1 MTKNEKTYKQLQDE
15 LKSSHTEIKKLQQQ
29 LKAHDSAIAKLKKTE
44 KALLESEQ
52 KLKTITEEVADGM
65 VIASAKGTLYVNK
78 RLLDMLGYS
87 EAELLKT
94 NLFNK
99 FLPPQE
105 LKKMEIAFRKR
116 LSGGGPLHIYKTQLI
131 CKDGKIIPVEI
142 SAALIQWQGKPAS
155 LALIHNITD
164 RIKIE
169 GKLQFREKLF
179 QLITRMSTDFVKMSI
194 ENIDEGIH
202 KALQSICEFAGVDRG
217 YIFEFHDDEKKMSN
231 TYEWCA
237 KGMSSQKAILQDLNL
252 DTYSW
257 TVSHFLQGKVLY
269 CPKVAELPPESEP
282 VKSEFISAGIK
293 SFVCVPLVFATHV
306 NGCLGFDSIKTE
318 KTWSEEIIMLL
329 QLAAESIANALERRK
344 AEKELRETQEKFF
357 KVFHTSQDPMALSSI
372 KEGIFMDVNDAFL
385 ESLGYKREEV
395 INKSSKGLNVW
406 ADHKK
411 RDKVLKILQQQG
423 YCKDFEVEV
432 RTKSGEIIYGL
443 FSASVIE
450 LASGPIL
457 YTMMKNITKRKQAEE
472 ALRES
477 EDKFRTIAEQSIMG
491 IAIVQETRVV
501 YINQA
506 YADMIGYTV
515 QEILDWGP
523 GELFNVLHP
532 DDKDYV
538 IEQVMKQEA
547 FTIGYI
553 VHYNYRTV
561 LKNGEIRVL
570 SIYSKTM
577 PYQGKSAY
585 FVITSNITARQKA
598 EESLKISEER
608 LSLAL
613 KATNDGLWDWNIPEE
628 TAYFSPRYYKMLGYA
643 PDELHVLYKS
653 WKDLIHPED
662 VENTNSKLEACLN
675 GERDSFEMEFRIK
688 TKQGAWK
695 WILSRGRIVKYD
707 EQGKPDR
714 IVGTYTDISQQKEIE
729 ERLLHSEKM
738 EAIGQLAGGIAHDF
752 NNQLSSIVGYIE
764 LLHEGVHDR
773 PELEKY
779 TDNIMRAT
787 KRASDL
793 TTQLLAFARKG
804 KYQSVPVDVHSTIRE
819 VISLLQHSIDKM
831 IVLKTHFHASPPYI
845 LGDPTQLQNALLN
858 LALNARDAMPKG
870 GELSFATSIVI
881 LDKQFCKQ
889 SSFELRPGDYL
900 KIEVTDSGWGMD
912 QKTQKHI
919 FEPFFTTKPD
929 GKGTGM
935 GMAAVYGTVKNH
947 KGAIEVHS
955 KTGKGTTIQLYFPHI
970 TSKPDRKQQADER
983 IKLAKGSTH
992 VLLIDDEEMIRDVGS
1007 VMLNSLGYKASLC
1020 SNGAEAIEFFKNAW
1034 QDIDLVILDMVM
1046 PRMSG
1051 METFLELKKINPHV
1065 KAILS
1070 SGYGADSEVQ
1080 KILNAG
1086 VIGFIQKP
1094 FRRKDLSEKIAE
1106 VLAKKG

>member
-1 MTKNEKTYKQLQDE
+1 MGIFMCRNEKTTQQLKNE
-15 LKSSHTEIKKLQQQ
+15 LESCHTKIEKLQQQ

-52 KLKTITEEVADGM
+52 KLKTITEEAADGM

-99 FLPPQE
+99 FIPPQE

-217 YIFEFHDDEKKMSN
+217 YIFEFHDGEKKMSN

-269 CPKVAELPPESEP
+269 CPKVADLPPEAEP
-282 VKSEFISAGIK
+282 VKSEFQSAGIK
-293 SFVCVPLVFATHV
+293 SFLCMPLVFGTHV
-306 NGCLGFDSIKTE
+306 KGCLGFDSVKEE
-318 KTWSEEIIMLL
+318 KIWDPDVIMLL
-329 QLAAESIANALERRK
+329 QIASDTIANAMERK
-344 AEKELRETQEKFF
+344 ASEAALRESEERFF
-357 KVFHTSQDPMALSSI
+357 KVFHTSMDPMAISGIDSSI
-372 KEGIFMDVNDAFL
+372 FIDVNEAFL
-385 ESLGYKREEV
+385 KSLKFKKNELIG
-395 INKSSKGLNVW
+395 NSSKSLNSWVDLKQR
-406 ADHKK
+406 DHVISLVKQK
-411 RDKVLKILQQQG
+411 G
-423 YCKDFEVEV
+423 SCKDFEVQI
-432 RTKSGEIIYGL
+432 RKKTGEIIDGL
-443 FSASVIE
+443 FSASAIE
-450 LASGPIL
+450 LTSGPVL
-457 YTMMKNITKRKQAEE
+457 FTMLKDITERKQ
-472 ALRES
+472 
-477 EDKFRTIAEQSIMG
+477 
-491 IAIVQETRVV
+491 
-501 YINQA
+501 
-506 YADMIGYTV
+506 
-515 QEILDWGP
+515 
-523 GELFNVLHP
+523 
-532 DDKDYV
+532 
-538 IEQVMKQEA
+538 
-547 FTIGYI
+547 
-553 VHYNYRTV
+553 
-561 LKNGEIRVL
+561 
-570 SIYSKTM
+570 
-577 PYQGKSAY
+577 
-585 FVITSNITARQKA
+585 A

-628 TAYFSPRYYKMLGYA
+628 TAYFSPRYYEMLGYA
-643 PDELHVLYKS
+643 ADELHVLYKS
-653 WKDLIHPED
+653 WKDLIHQED

-707 EQGKPDR
+707 EQGKPAR
-714 IVGTYTDISQQKEIE
+714 IVGTHTDISQQKEIE

-819 VISLLQHSIDKM
+819 VISLLQHSIDKR

-983 IKLAKGSTH
+983 IKLSKGSTH
-992 VLLIDDEEMIRDVGS
+992 ILVIDDEEMIRDVGS

-1086 VIGFIQKP
+1086 VRGFIQKP
-1094 FRRKDLSEKIAE
+1094 FHRKDLSEKIAE
-1106 VLAKKG
+1106 VLDKKD

>member
-1 MTKNEKTYKQLQDE
+1 MGIFMCRNEKTTQQLKNE
-15 LKSSHTEIKKLQQQ
+15 LESCHTKIEKLQQQ

-52 KLKTITEEVADGM
+52 KLKTITEEAADGM

-99 FLPPQE
+99 FIPPQE

-217 YIFEFHDDEKKMSN
+217 YIFEFHDGEKKMSN

-269 CPKVAELPPESEP
+269 CPKVADLPPKAEP
-282 VKSEFISAGIK
+282 VKSEFQSAGIK
-293 SFVCVPLVFATHV
+293 SFLCMPLVFGTHV
-306 NGCLGFDSIKTE
+306 KGCLGFDSVKEE
-318 KTWSEEIIMLL
+318 KIWDPDVIMLL
-329 QLAAESIANALERRK
+329 QIASDTIANAMERK
-344 AEKELRETQEKFF
+344 ASEAALRESEERFF
-357 KVFHTSQDPMALSSI
+357 KVFHTSMDPMAISGIDSSI
-372 KEGIFMDVNDAFL
+372 FIDVNEAFL
-385 ESLGYKREEV
+385 KSLKFKKNELIG
-395 INKSSKGLNVW
+395 NSSKSLNSWVDLKQR
-406 ADHKK
+406 DHVISLVKQK
-411 RDKVLKILQQQG
+411 G
-423 YCKDFEVEV
+423 SCKDFEVQI
-432 RTKSGEIIYGL
+432 RKKTGEIIDGL
-443 FSASVIE
+443 FSASAIE
-450 LASGPIL
+450 LTSGPVL
-457 YTMMKNITKRKQAEE
+457 FTMLKDITERKQ
-472 ALRES
+472 
-477 EDKFRTIAEQSIMG
+477 
-491 IAIVQETRVV
+491 
-501 YINQA
+501 
-506 YADMIGYTV
+506 
-515 QEILDWGP
+515 
-523 GELFNVLHP
+523 
-532 DDKDYV
+532 
-538 IEQVMKQEA
+538 
-547 FTIGYI
+547 
-553 VHYNYRTV
+553 
-561 LKNGEIRVL
+561 
-570 SIYSKTM
+570 
-577 PYQGKSAY
+577 
-585 FVITSNITARQKA
+585 A

-628 TAYFSPRYYKMLGYA
+628 TAYFSPRYYEMLGYA
-643 PDELHVLYKS
+643 ADELHVLYKS
-653 WKDLIHPED
+653 WKDLIHQED

-707 EQGKPDR
+707 EQGKPAR
-714 IVGTYTDISQQKEIE
+714 IVGTHTDISQQKEIE

-819 VISLLQHSIDKM
+819 VISLLQHSIDKR

-983 IKLAKGSTH
+983 IKLSKGSTH
-992 VLLIDDEEMIRDVGS
+992 ILVIDDEEMIRDVGS

-1086 VIGFIQKP
+1086 VRGFIQKP
-1094 FRRKDLSEKIAE
+1094 FHRKDLSEKIAE
-1106 VLAKKG
+1106 VLDKKD